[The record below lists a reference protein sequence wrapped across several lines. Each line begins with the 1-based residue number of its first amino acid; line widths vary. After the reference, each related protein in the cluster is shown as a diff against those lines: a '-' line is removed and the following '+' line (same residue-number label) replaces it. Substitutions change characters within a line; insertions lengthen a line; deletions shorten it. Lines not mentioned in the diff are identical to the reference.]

1 MKRMLIN
8 ATQPEEVRV
17 ALVDGQR
24 LYDLDIEATGGK
36 QKKSNIY
43 KGRVVR
49 VEPSL
54 EAAFVDYGAERHGF
68 LPLKEIS
75 REYFREDAKS
85 GGRPSI
91 REAIREG
98 QEMVVQVEKEER
110 GNKGAALTTFVSLAG
125 RYLVAMPKNPRAGGV
140 SRQIAG
146 DDREEAREAM
156 AALEVPDDFG
166 IILRTAGVGK
176 SAEELQWDLDYLL
189 TLWKA
194 IEAAAGSGP
203 APMLIFEDSSVAI
216 RAIRDYLRD
225 DISEILVDSKQV
237 YESAEDFMQQVMPHN
252 LRKLKHYEDPTP
264 LFTRYQIEG
273 QIESAFAREVRLP
286 SGGAI
291 VVEATEALV
300 TIDIN
305 SARSTK
311 GADIEET
318 AFHTNLEAADE
329 IGTQLRIR
337 DIGGLIVVD
346 FIDML
351 SSKNQRAVENR
362 LREAVRPDRARVQ
375 IGKISRFGLLEMSR
389 QRLRPSLAEFSHIAC
404 PRCDGVGVIRATRS
418 TALAVLRLLEE
429 EAMKDSTARV
439 VAQVP
444 VDVATFLLNEKRNDV
459 TGIESRQGI
468 QILLI
473 PNQNLETPKFEIQ
486 RVREQDLPNQP
497 DTESYEMVAEVEV
510 QEVVGESL
518 APTTP
523 REKPAVTEVKRTQP
537 KPQATPAP
545 EPVEQKRLPPAGGFF
560 KRLVSGL
567 LGAAKA
573 EPEPTAPTEAP
584 PRQRT
589 KKSPSQKRPTSRRTR
604 GARDEQTDSASSK
617 PSGNR
622 ASQSGQERGERP
634 RAEASS
640 TESKNAAAD
649 TSHKEN
655 ARAANPD
662 TTEEGQGSSSNS
674 SSGRSSRRRRGGR
687 RRGGQGR
694 RTQSGE
700 NPSNAPT
707 EGAVSDRDNPTTGD
721 EDRSHDGGM
730 PAEANVGANA
740 DTGTGNA
747 RAPARQQARDAASLT
762 ASVSADE
769 KHPASDSADE
779 NKALDRRA
787 SDRSGVRS
795 SADKAPESVSESV
808 AAPAVASASTE
819 PGTHATEGPTVLA
832 GATSSAA
839 SSSAATGATPRSR
852 PAEVP
857 NASTNPAPDSAPKP
871 ATDTASKPAP
881 SAASEPASAGESA
894 PKAATA
900 SSGSPASSAAQAK
913 PAAPAP
919 AASGESVSATTG
931 GEKTVS
937 ARDHVPD

>member
-75 REYFREDAKS
+75 REYFREEAKS

-110 GNKGAALTTFVSLAG
+110 GNKGAALTTFISLAG

-194 IEAAAGSGP
+194 IEEAAGNGP

-237 YESAEDFMQQVMPHN
+237 YDSAEDFMQQVMPHN

-346 FIDML
+346 FIDMM

-545 EPVEQKRLPPAGGFF
+545 APVEEKPTPASGGFF

-573 EPEPTAPTEAP
+573 EPEPAQPAEEP

-589 KKSPSQKRPTSRRTR
+589 KKSPTQKRPTSRRAR
-604 GARDEQTDSASSK
+604 GARDDRTDSASAK
-617 PSGNR
+617 SGGSR
-622 ASQSGQERGERP
+622 AGQSGQERGER
-634 RAEASS
+634 RQSEAPAPASEPKNS
-640 TESKNAAAD
+640 ATDNAANQSAQAENT
-649 TSHKEN
+649 TS
-655 ARAANPD
+655 
-662 TTEEGQGSSSNS
+662 TEEGNASGSTSG
-674 SSGRSSRRRRGGR
+674 SGRSSRRRRGGR

-700 NPSNAPT
+700 NQGGTGSESSAEAGGDSPPSSGANN
-707 EGAVSDRDNPTTGD
+707 EGAAHRSGDVGASGDSSTGGNQAAADRQTGD
-721 EDRSHDGGM
+721 AG
-730 PAEANVGANA
+730 
-740 DTGTGNA
+740 
-747 RAPARQQARDAASLT
+747 
-762 ASVSADE
+762 
-769 KHPASDSADE
+769 
-779 NKALDRRA
+779 
-787 SDRSGVRS
+787 
-795 SADKAPESVSESV
+795 SESGQERRS
-808 AAPAVASASTE
+808 ASASTAE
-819 PGTHATEGPTVLA
+819 NRTPASRGAEQSGVSSDSGKASESAAAPVAASAASGTGTSAPESTSGAASAVTAAT
-832 GATSSAA
+832 TSSAPTA
-839 SSSAATGATPRSR
+839 PVSETKSAELAR
-852 PAEVP
+852 PASTP
-857 NASTNPAPDSAPKP
+857 ASEASPKP
-871 ATDTASKPAP
+871 ATESAPKPAP
-881 SAASEPASAGESA
+881 SAASEPAPAASATQT
-894 PKAATA
+894 KQAA
-900 SSGSPASSAAQAK
+900 SGSPDASASSAPQEK

-919 AASGESVSATTG
+919 VASGASTSAASV